1 MSDHVHYLPDDRETG
16 RWGLRLTGGGDTT
29 VEPGESYPA
38 PGHPESH
45 LFNWDRGRVL
55 GEFQVILM
63 AAGRGIY
70 EDRQH
75 TRTVVAG
82 QGILLVP
89 GVWHRYR
96 PDPATGWREQWLA
109 FDGPAVRLLHA
120 QGRLDHG
127 GEFWS
132 RALDPDLRRRLEEI
146 LGLLTHRPAT
156 WRAEAE
162 ALTAS
167 LLPRI
172 DASRAEEDDP
182 LHGAARQ
189 LAGELHRAIDDIA
202 RDAGLSPSQFRLRF
216 RRIHGCSPR
225 RYRQEALA
233 AQARR
238 LLANPGTTVAEV
250 AAALGFSTHAH
261 FTRGFRRAVGESPRA
276 WRKRRD

>member
-1 MSDHVHYLPDDRETG
+1 MPDHVHYLPDDREAG

-29 VEPGESYPA
+29 FGPGDSYPA

-45 LFNWDRGRVL
+45 LFNWERGRVL
-55 GEFQVILM
+55 KEFQLILVV
-63 AAGRGIY
+63 AGRGIY

-75 TRTVVAG
+75 TRSLGAG

-96 PDPATGWREQWLA
+96 PDPASGWREQWLA
-109 FDGPAVRLLHA
+109 FDGPAVRLLQT

-132 RALDPDLRRRLEEI
+132 RVLDPDLRRRLEEI
-146 LGLLTHRPAT
+146 LGLLAHRPAT

-167 LLPRI
+167 LLPRL
-172 DASRAEEDDP
+172 DATRTGENDP
-182 LHGAARQ
+182 LHQAALH
-189 LAGELHRAIDDIA
+189 LAGDLHRPIDDIA
-202 RDAGLSPSQFRLRF
+202 REAELSPSQFRLRF
-216 RRIHGCSPR
+216 RQVHGCSPR

-233 AQARR
+233 TQARR

-250 AAALGFSTHAH
+250 AEALGFSAHAH
-261 FTRGFRRAVGESPRA
+261 FTRGFRRAAGVSPRA
-276 WRKRRD
+276 WRQQSD